1 MNIGERLY
9 YWRNLKQTS
18 VYKLSKISGVSENHI
33 RNLENGK
40 KQPTIKTLQA
50 ITDGLNITLSEFF
63 NTENNDITYLSDGEK
78 RILDFYKCKLK
89 IPLFY
94 PSHYTPLGFKNQP
107 FRQVIKRKILGYT
120 IIRV

>member
-18 VYKLSKISGVSENHI
+18 VYKLSKISGVLENHI

-78 RILDFYKCKLK
+78 RILDFYRRLPKDKADIL
-89 IPLFY
+89 INFY
-94 PSHYTPLGFKNQP
+94 EQMSAE
-107 FRQVIKRKILGYT
+107 
-120 IIRV
+120 

>member
-1 MNIGERLY
+1 M
-9 YWRNLKQTS
+9 
-18 VYKLSKISGVSENHI
+18 SKISGVSENHI

-78 RILDFYKCKLK
+78 RILDFYRRLPKDKADIL
-89 IPLFY
+89 INFY
-94 PSHYTPLGFKNQP
+94 EQMSAE
-107 FRQVIKRKILGYT
+107 
-120 IIRV
+120 

>member
-18 VYKLSKISGVSENHI
+18 EYKLSKISGVSENHI

-78 RILDFYKCKLK
+78 RILDFYRRLPKDKADIL
-89 IPLFY
+89 INFY
-94 PSHYTPLGFKNQP
+94 EQMSAE
-107 FRQVIKRKILGYT
+107 
-120 IIRV
+120 

>member
-18 VYKLSKISGVSENHI
+18 VYKLSKINGVSENHI

-78 RILDFYKCKLK
+78 RILDFYRRLPKDKADIL
-89 IPLFY
+89 INFY
-94 PSHYTPLGFKNQP
+94 EQMSAE
-107 FRQVIKRKILGYT
+107 
-120 IIRV
+120 

>member
-18 VYKLSKISGVSENHI
+18 VYKLSKISGVKDSDDKYKYELI
-33 RNLENGK
+33 KNLENGK

-78 RILDFYKCKLK
+78 RILDFYRRLPKDKADIL
-89 IPLFY
+89 INFY
-94 PSHYTPLGFKNQP
+94 EQMSAE
-107 FRQVIKRKILGYT
+107 
-120 IIRV
+120 

>member
-18 VYKLSKISGVSENHI
+18 VYKLSKIIGVSENHI

-78 RILDFYKCKLK
+78 RILDFYRRLPKDKADIL
-89 IPLFY
+89 INFY
-94 PSHYTPLGFKNQP
+94 EQMSAE
-107 FRQVIKRKILGYT
+107 
-120 IIRV
+120 

>member
-33 RNLENGK
+33 RNLEKGK

-63 NTENNDITYLSDGEK
+63 NTENNDITYLSDIKIELSKYKSINRINNIINK
-78 RILDFYKCKLK
+78 RFQIISRGK
-89 IPLFY
+89 I
-94 PSHYTPLGFKNQP
+94 K
-107 FRQVIKRKILGYT
+107 
-120 IIRV
+120 